1 MTGYRDDMA
10 EGIGTQSAS
19 PPWITNGTFDGFFI
33 HFFIFGL
40 LAIALLTGGIVI
52 LDPTLFYPVL
62 VIDLWFL
69 GYHHVI
75 ATFTRL
81 CFDRQSLRDNRFLV
95 LGLTPIIAGATL
107 LVAWQVGI
115 WAIVSVYFYWQ
126 WWHYARQSWGISR
139 VFRAKD
145 PSSLYDEGW
154 LGQAIFHAVPVYGI
168 LSRSHEQHATF
179 LGFDLWSV
187 PVPGEVVTV
196 AGYVTAG
203 LLAFWAARRMMAAAQ
218 GRLAPLHTLY
228 MLTHIVIFAAAY
240 VLVSDVTYGWLMI
253 NIWHNAQYIL
263 FVWMYNTRRFEGG
276 IDPEARFLSYI
287 SQPGRL
293 WLYLVTCVTIT
304 GAVYWGVLRAIDWIF
319 FAGLSATLVLYQ
331 IVNFHHYV
339 VDSVIWKVRK
349 PAMRQT
355 LGLPG

>member
-1 MTGYRDDMA
+1 MV
-10 EGIGTQSAS
+10 EGVAVQSAS
-19 PPWITNGTFDGFFI
+19 LPWIRNAAFDS
-33 HFFIFGL
+33 FFIFGL
-40 LAIALLTGGIVI
+40 LAIALLTGGVVI
-52 LDPTLFYPVL
+52 LDPTLFYPIL

-81 CFDRQSLRDNRFLV
+81 CFDRQSFRDNRFLV
-95 LGLTPIIAGATL
+95 LGLTPIIAAATL
-107 LVAWQVGI
+107 LVAWQIGI
-115 WAIVSVYFYWQ
+115 WVIVSIYFYWQ

-145 PSSLYDEGW
+145 PSSLYEEGW
-154 LGQAIFHAVPVYGI
+154 LGQAIFYAVPAYGI
-168 LSRSHEQHATF
+168 LSRSQEQHAKF
-179 LGFDLWSV
+179 LGLDLWSA
-187 PVPGEVVTV
+187 PVPGEVVTA

-203 LLAFWAARRMMAAAQ
+203 LLAYWAARRMMAAAQ

-228 MLTHIVIFAAAY
+228 MLTHVTIFTTAY
-240 VLVSDVTYGWLMI
+240 VLVPDITFGWLMI

-263 FVWMYNTRRFEGG
+263 FVWMYNTRRFKGG
-276 IDPEARFLSYI
+276 IDPQARFLSYI

-293 WLYLVTCVTIT
+293 WLYLVTCVMIT
-304 GAVYWGVLRAIDWIF
+304 GVVYWGVLWAIDWIF

-349 PAMRQT
+349 PAMRKT
-355 LGLPG
+355 LDLPG